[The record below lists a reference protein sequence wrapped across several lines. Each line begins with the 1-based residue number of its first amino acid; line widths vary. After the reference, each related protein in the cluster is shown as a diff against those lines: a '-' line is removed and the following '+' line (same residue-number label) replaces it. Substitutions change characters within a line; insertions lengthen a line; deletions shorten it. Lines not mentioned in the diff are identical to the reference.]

1 MNTVSIILPTYN
13 PNDPIIDVI
22 QSLANQTHQP
32 LEIIIIDSSP
42 NQIIENIIKSLNSK
56 ISIIYHWIPKAYPGH
71 ARNIGISQSKG
82 DMIAFIDSKT
92 IAYADWIEK
101 YINYIL
107 DKDISF
113 VIGKTKYFSNT
124 YFQKLLQSAT
134 FGNLVHSTLPGSI
147 FKSKYLKSFIGFV
160 KNMRA
165 GEDQVFFSQ
174 LSIKKINL
182 YKEYDNYLIYQDLPK
197 DLFTCLKKYLVYS
210 FHTALSNIQIQIKFS
225 YLLIFILFLYII
237 NLKAEKIFFNYENN
251 LISFTLVFFFLVI
264 LGLFFLVII
273 KIFTNKYLFHYIY
286 NFIPIGIFIFLTIL
300 IYRWNNDIAQWTE
313 ESFLYIPHITKIY
326 IFFILIISLIFRGLI
341 LPINRKVE
349 KSFLFPNNWIKIGII
364 GMFIDLVKSP
374 GYIFGSLI
382 SPIIMIISLIKK
394 TQSKY

>member
-1 MNTVSIILPTYN
+1 
-13 PNDPIIDVI
+13 
-22 QSLANQTHQP
+22 
-32 LEIIIIDSSP
+32 
-42 NQIIENIIKSLNSK
+42 
-56 ISIIYHWIPKAYPGH
+56 
-71 ARNIGISQSKG
+71 
-82 DMIAFIDSKT
+82 
-92 IAYADWIEK
+92 
-101 YINYIL
+101 
-107 DKDISF
+107 
-113 VIGKTKYFSNT
+113 
-124 YFQKLLQSAT
+124 
-134 FGNLVHSTLPGSI
+134 
-147 FKSKYLKSFIGFV
+147 
-160 KNMRA
+160 MRA